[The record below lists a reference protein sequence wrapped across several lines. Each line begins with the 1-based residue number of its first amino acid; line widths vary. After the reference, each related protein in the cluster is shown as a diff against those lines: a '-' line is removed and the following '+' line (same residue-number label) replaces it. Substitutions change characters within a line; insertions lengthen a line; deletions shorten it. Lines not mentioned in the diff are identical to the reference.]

1 MSTYQLT
8 VCINNS
14 LKMEY
19 QIHANNKV
27 TVYVESSPK
36 RGGGQVTN
44 KHRERNTHA
53 GVKKKKI
60 RSQPEYEKQTFP
72 VQPS

>member
-1 MSTYQLT
+1 
-8 VCINNS
+8 
-14 LKMEY
+14 MEY

-36 RGGGQVTN
+36 RGGGQITTN
-44 KHRERNTHA
+44 IGSATPMPGQR
-53 GVKKKKI
+53 KKI
-60 RSQPEYEKQTFP
+60 RSQPESEKQTFP